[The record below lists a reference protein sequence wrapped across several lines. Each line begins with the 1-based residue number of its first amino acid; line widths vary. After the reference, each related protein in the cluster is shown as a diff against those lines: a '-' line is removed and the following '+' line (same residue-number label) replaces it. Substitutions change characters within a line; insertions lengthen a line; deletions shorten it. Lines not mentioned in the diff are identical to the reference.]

1 MILDAS
7 CDAIPGKRGYSAAQA
22 GKIFPCVQ
30 STIRKLTV
38 VEGMRPSL
46 LEHAATALL
55 DNCVLADTVVLRVQ
69 RLSESIA
76 AARLGAYSIDHLV

>member
-1 MILDAS
+1 
-7 CDAIPGKRGYSAAQA
+7 
-22 GKIFPCVQ
+22 
-30 STIRKLTV
+30 
-38 VEGMRPSL
+38 MRPSL